1 MSEVDDLID
10 VIKSVGNEKVEG
22 RDSGYESNK
31 YRLMLKWN
39 NSIVKETMS
48 KMWKLTHIIQER
60 IMAP

>member
-10 VIKSVGNEKVEG
+10 VIKSVGNEKIGVNV
-22 RDSGYESNK
+22 YESDK

-39 NSIVKETMS
+39 NSIIKDTMS

-60 IMAP
+60 ISTP